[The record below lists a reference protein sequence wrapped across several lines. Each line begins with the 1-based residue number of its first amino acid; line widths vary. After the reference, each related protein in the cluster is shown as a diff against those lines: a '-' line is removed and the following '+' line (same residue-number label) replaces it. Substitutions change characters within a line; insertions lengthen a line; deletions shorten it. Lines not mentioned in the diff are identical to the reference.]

1 MAEKENK
8 KLIISFALL
17 LIWQVTSPDSFLKD
31 VFEARKVYIISGA
44 AHKK

>member
-17 LIWQVTSPDSFLKD
+17 LIWQVTSDSFLKD
-31 VFEARKVYIISGA
+31 VLETRQVYIISGA
-44 AHKK
+44 ALKK